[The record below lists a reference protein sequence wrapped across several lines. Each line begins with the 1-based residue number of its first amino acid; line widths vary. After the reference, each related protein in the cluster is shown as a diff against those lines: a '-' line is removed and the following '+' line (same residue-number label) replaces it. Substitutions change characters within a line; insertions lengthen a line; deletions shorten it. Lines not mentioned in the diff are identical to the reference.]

1 MRKFTSLCALLVLF
15 GSGCVNKEKWPYLG
29 KWNGGFR
36 ADTLAGAAPSDLKRW
51 DMPGYLMIYATK
63 WTFKLHLEAEQA
75 IIDVKGT
82 WKVRN
87 NAMTLNIVEVKIDDK
102 GGEERR
108 NPNLKYLSAE
118 TIRKTLGRELSFK
131 ISRDGKEIDTALLS
145 YGDLLGIHHFKKA
158 NKAEG

>member
-1 MRKFTSLCALLVLF
+1 MLGAVLVLF
-15 GSGCVNKEKWPYLG
+15 SAGCVNKEKWPYLG
-29 KWNGGFR
+29 KWNGGFK
-36 ADTLAGAAPSDLKRW
+36 ADTFAGATTNDIRRW

-82 WKVRN
+82 WKVRDK
-87 NAMTLNIVEVKIDDK
+87 ALTLFISEVKIDDK

-108 NPNLKYLSAE
+108 NPNRKFLAAE

-131 ISRDGKEIDTALLS
+131 ISPDGKLLDTALLS
-145 YGDLLGIHHFKKA
+145 YGDLLGVHSFKKA